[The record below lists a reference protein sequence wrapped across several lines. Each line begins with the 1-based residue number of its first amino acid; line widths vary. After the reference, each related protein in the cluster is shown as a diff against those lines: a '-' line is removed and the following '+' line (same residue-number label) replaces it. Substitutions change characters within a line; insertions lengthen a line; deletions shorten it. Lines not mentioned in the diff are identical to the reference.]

1 MLKKLEIIFSEEKL
15 RVFDYLSDWIRIIDI
30 QGNILFQNLQMIKMI
45 GDHIGKN
52 CLEPARDKDVI
63 PGTILEDFNGLGQNT
78 RNIVIGLEEF
88 MVKSS
93 IVMDE
98 DAPIAIIETFRN
110 VTMESIAIK
119 RYQKITQKTQKELN
133 DAREIQKCLLPETGD
148 HRGLDVSYKYI
159 PSEYLS
165 GDMFDVIP
173 IDDTKTA
180 IYIADV
186 VAHGISASIL
196 TMFVRQSVRYHIARS
211 SITGYT
217 PDVILRSLIRRFGEL
232 NLEDSKY
239 FTIFYGVFDKK
250 KGTFSYA
257 NAGHNAIPLKIN
269 KDGEVEKLKGT
280 GLPISLITSKGN
292 YSENII
298 DLKMGEKILFYT
310 DGITE
315 TKDYFGEFYGTDR
328 LMELVSK
335 NSENILDKIVNEVSG
350 YRWGR
355 QEDDIA
361 LLLVER
367 KEDENGN

>member
-1 MLKKLEIIFSEEKL
+1 MLKKLETIFSEEKL
-15 RVFDYLSDWIRIIDI
+15 KVFDYLSDWIRIIDI
-30 QGNILFQNLQMIKMI
+30 NGNILFQNAQMTKMI
-45 GDHIGKN
+45 GDQVGEN
-52 CLEPARDKDVI
+52 CLDKNFENNVI
-63 PGTILEDFNGLGQNT
+63 PGTSIEDFNGLGQNT
-78 RNIVIGLEEF
+78 KNLVIGLEEF

-93 IVMDE
+93 IVSE
-98 DAPIAIIETFRN
+98 DNNPIAIIETFRN

-119 RYQKITQKTQKELN
+119 RYQKIMKKTQKELN
-133 DAREIQKCLLPETGD
+133 DAREIQKCLLPEAGD
-148 HRGLDVSYKYI
+148 HRGLDVTYKYI

-217 PDVILRSLIRRFGEL
+217 PDIILRSLIRRFGEL

-239 FTIFYGVFDKK
+239 FTIFYGVFDKS
-250 KGTFSYA
+250 KGTFHYA
-257 NAGHNAIPLKIN
+257 NAGHNAIPLKIDM
-269 KDGEVEKLKGT
+269 DGKVEKLKGT

-298 DLKMGEKILFYT
+298 DLKIGEKILFYT

-328 LMELVSK
+328 LIDLVSK
-335 NSENILDKIVNEVSG
+335 NPENILDKIVNEVSG

-361 LLLVER
+361 ILLVER